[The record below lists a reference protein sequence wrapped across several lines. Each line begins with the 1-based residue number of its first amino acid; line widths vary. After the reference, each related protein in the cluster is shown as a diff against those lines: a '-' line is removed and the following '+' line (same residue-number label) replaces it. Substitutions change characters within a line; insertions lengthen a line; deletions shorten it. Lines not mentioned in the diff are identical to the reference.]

1 MAAAA
6 ITTLGREAS
15 IPGTAWAT
23 DPTTNQVLLT
33 VDSTVT
39 GARLSKVQHVAAR
52 LGGTVRLQH
61 VVGTFRTDLLGG
73 DAIYG
78 SSYRCS
84 LAFNVQDSVGAFY
97 FLTAGHCG
105 NLAST
110 WYTNANHTVLAGARV
125 GSSFP
130 GNDFAIIRYR
140 GSLVHRGGVNLYG
153 ATQDI
158 TRSANAYVGEAV
170 RRSGSTSGV
179 HSGHVT
185 GVNATVHYPQ
195 GIVSGLIQTNVCAEP
210 GDSGGPLFD
219 GGTALGITSG
229 GNGNCRTGGTT
240 FFQPVTEVLS
250 LYHVAVY

>member
-1 MAAAA
+1 MASAATA
-6 ITTLGREAS
+6 TLGREAS

-33 VDSTVT
+33 VDRTVT
-39 GARLSKVQHVAAR
+39 GARLARVQQVVAR

-61 VVGTFRTDLLGG
+61 ASGTFSPDLSGG

-84 LAFNVQDSVGAFY
+84 LGFNVRDSAGAFY
-97 FLTAGHCG
+97 FVTAGHCG

-110 WYTNANHTVLAGARV
+110 WYANASHTIMAGARV

-130 GNDFAIIRYR
+130 GNDYAIIRYR
-140 GSLVHRGGVNLYG
+140 GSLVHSGVVDLYG

-195 GIVSGLIQTNVCAEP
+195 GIVSGLIQTNVCAES

-219 GGTALGITSG
+219 GSTALGITSG
-229 GNGNCRTGGTT
+229 GNGNCRTGGMT

-250 LYHVAVY
+250 LYHVTVY